1 MRTLRYDL
9 PFCSS
14 ATLMTQL
21 SRKQHAANWRGVFVD
36 YICRYMDSVLKKII
50 QKFVLISIGLT
61 SPHSCWFNKLTLF
74 ILETV
79 FLSRPIW
86 KLFYCKSFS
95 PSTSITV
102 LVMPCTLE
110 KRHRCILVSSSTYLV
125 RNYQKSRGGQL
136 GYWGLENCYWKNTW
150 KTLEG

>member
-50 QKFVLISIGLT
+50 KKFVLISIGLT

-74 ILETV
+74 ILETMFFYQDQYENS
-79 FLSRPIW
+79 FLLQVIFTKHFRNCPRNAVYFREETSMHFGVQ
-86 KLFYCKSFS
+86 FY
-95 PSTSITV
+95 V
-102 LVMPCTLE
+102 PC
-110 KRHRCILVSSSTYLV
+110 
-125 RNYQKSRGGQL
+125 
-136 GYWGLENCYWKNTW
+136 
-150 KTLEG
+150 